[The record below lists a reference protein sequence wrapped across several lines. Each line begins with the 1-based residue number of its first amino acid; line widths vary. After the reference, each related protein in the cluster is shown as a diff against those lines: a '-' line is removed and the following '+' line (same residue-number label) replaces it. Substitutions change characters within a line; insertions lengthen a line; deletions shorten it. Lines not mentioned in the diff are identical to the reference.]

1 MTAAN
6 YDKLEKMEAWAQA
19 QGRSLNELAQVWL
32 LAQPQVC
39 SVISGMTRLDQLMSN
54 VKAVDW
60 ALTPE
65 EEAEIR
71 AILESGA

>member
-1 MTAAN
+1 
-6 YDKLEKMEAWAQA
+6 
-19 QGRSLNELAQVWL
+19 LNELAQVWL

-39 SVISGMTRLDQLMSN
+39 SVISGMTKLDQLMSN

-60 ALTPE
+60 ALTPA